1 MKAVEFG
8 AGRRE
13 TVLLLHGGGLS
24 WWNYREAAQLLE
36 PYFHVILPVL
46 DGHAGSG
53 RAFVSMEN
61 SASELLSWIDE
72 QFGGQILLAG
82 GLSLGGQILL
92 EMLAR
97 RRDFCRFAL
106 VESASV
112 LPSRIAAAM
121 IDPAVRLSYRL
132 MRSRSFARLQFRY
145 LRLKED
151 LFEEY
156 YRDTCGISQSDLA
169 AFLKASTLYSM
180 RESISRTIAKVHV
193 FAGGKETGRIL
204 RSAEMIGN
212 AVPSCTV
219 QILPGLRH
227 GEFSVCRAEEYARAI
242 REITGV

>member
-92 EMLAR
+92 EM
-97 RRDFCRFAL
+97 DSFM
-106 VESASV
+106 EYSV
-112 LPSRIAAAM
+112 LAFRKAARSLWEIPQVSR
-121 IDPAVRLSYRL
+121 
-132 MRSRSFARLQFRY
+132 
-145 LRLKED
+145 
-151 LFEEY
+151 
-156 YRDTCGISQSDLA
+156 
-169 AFLKASTLYSM
+169 
-180 RESISRTIAKVHV
+180 
-193 FAGGKETGRIL
+193 
-204 RSAEMIGN
+204 
-212 AVPSCTV
+212 
-219 QILPGLRH
+219 
-227 GEFSVCRAEEYARAI
+227 
-242 REITGV
+242 